1 MDRNFLIKNNLTEIT
16 GDRFII
22 DMMYATPENII
33 LHPVYWEVGF
43 GDRAYIHVDAAVR
56 LQELAGELAA
66 QNCVF
71 ATPTARRLP
80 IGGFWS

>member
-33 LHPVYWEVGF
+33 LHPV
-43 GDRAYIHVDAAVR
+43 
-56 LQELAGELAA
+56 
-66 QNCVF
+66 
-71 ATPTARRLP
+71 
-80 IGGFWS
+80 

>member
-56 LQELAGELAA
+56 LQVTVRQSTAA
-66 QNCVF
+66 SPTKRD
-71 ATPTARRLP
+71 AT
-80 IGGFWS
+80 